1 MKPVMKAIVALLVIA
16 AATLPCVLTF
26 ADVQM
31 KALLAPCDNKAY
43 EPKEVHNGVTK
54 CKNKIQVT
62 LLVNSTP
69 GGNIGKGYVHLTE
82 VYEPEL
88 ERTSRLFNTIV
99 IRLRQEELLLAYP
112 MKYMANV
119 NGKVTEKVVVHDS
132 CDLTVC
138 AGYVEQKMAPK
149 GYCCGCDDDQNC
161 TIHCLQYSP
170 VWYTM
175 SLLGPPI
182 IKQEMYV
189 ELFVQ
194 RDRAR
199 LPERWRTFSEY
210 PEELMLSADHPEDV
224 NSEKTVSASFLS
236 EKAAESAFVL
246 KDYRKLR
253 VLVPFP
259 PVGIPVENFASIY
272 TKGSDS
278 IMLIPSNLTKP
289 ADVMEC
295 INKSL
300 ANATKH
306 CHPQHHEKCLEGE
319 PYDIFLD
326 EEQKLASS
334 EDPSPLL
341 LSYFKDKLPE
351 SPILF
356 NETSGERFLSFIYE
370 HPHLSLILLEINA
383 DDIVLLR
390 QGTKG
395 RINVVSAHS
404 SDSGSLVR
412 IEVTNLGELATIFS
426 AQVTQC
432 SHGVANS
439 DTDAGL
445 VTPQRTL
452 LLLTSVHFGAL
463 DIRDDLKCMVELHDS
478 EYGMIASRSVILRPG
493 KQCIC
498 YLSCECSCGN
508 ESLSCHLITEL
519 DALKAGLYKSR
530 TTRSSDRKTS
540 RDRVVQF
547 IMYCFLTT
555 LGAGFLKGCLG
566 VIGCG
571 RVGQYGLHS
580 CVYGRGHLK
589 QYYEPELS
597 KYTVQHDNEGYPIH
611 PKTKL
616 RTRVISYCTEFF
628 LNVAFFFIWPVLLY
642 SRTDSRGT
650 PPKYEL
656 LDSNSSSLE
665 DDSDRITHP
674 ISEVIIPVQLSNGR
688 RTRSKT
694 WESAATS

>member
-1 MKPVMKAIVALLVIA
+1 MMPVMKAIVALLVIA
-16 AATLPCVLTF
+16 VATLPCVLTF

-69 GGNIGKGYVHLTE
+69 GGNIGKSYVHLTE

-99 IRLRQEELLLAYP
+99 IRLRQEGLLLAYP
-112 MKYMANV
+112 MKYVANV

-138 AGYVEQKMAPK
+138 AGYVEQKKAPK
-149 GYCCGCDDDQNC
+149 GYCCGCDDGQNC

-194 RDRAR
+194 RDRAT

-224 NSEKTVSASFLS
+224 NSEKTRKSAS
-236 EKAAESAFVL
+236 
-246 KDYRKLR
+246 
-253 VLVPFP
+253 
-259 PVGIPVENFASIY
+259 G
-272 TKGSDS
+272 
-278 IMLIPSNLTKP
+278 
-289 ADVMEC
+289 
-295 INKSL
+295 
-300 ANATKH
+300 
-306 CHPQHHEKCLEGE
+306 EG
-319 PYDIFLD
+319 
-326 EEQKLASS
+326 
-334 EDPSPLL
+334 PSPLL

-463 DIRDDLKCMVELHDS
+463 DIRDDLKCTVELHDS

-498 YLSCECSCGN
+498 YLSCECSV
-508 ESLSCHLITEL
+508 S
-519 DALKAGLYKSR
+519 
-530 TTRSSDRKTS
+530 
-540 RDRVVQF
+540 
-547 IMYCFLTT
+547 
-555 LGAGFLKGCLG
+555 
-566 VIGCG
+566 
-571 RVGQYGLHS
+571 
-580 CVYGRGHLK
+580 
-589 QYYEPELS
+589 
-597 KYTVQHDNEGYPIH
+597 
-611 PKTKL
+611 
-616 RTRVISYCTEFF
+616 
-628 LNVAFFFIWPVLLY
+628 
-642 SRTDSRGT
+642 
-650 PPKYEL
+650 
-656 LDSNSSSLE
+656 
-665 DDSDRITHP
+665 THFV
-674 ISEVIIPVQLSNGR
+674 S
-688 RTRSKT
+688 
-694 WESAATS
+694 

>member
-1 MKPVMKAIVALLVIA
+1 
-16 AATLPCVLTF
+16 
-26 ADVQM
+26 M

-43 EPKEVHNGVTK
+43 EPEEVHNGLTK

-62 LLVNSTP
+62 LLVNNTP
-69 GGNIGKGYVHLTE
+69 GGNKGKGYVHLTE

-88 ERTSRLFNTIV
+88 ERTSRLFNTVV

-112 MKYMANV
+112 MKYVATV
-119 NGKVTEKVVVHDS
+119 NGKVTENVAVHDS
-132 CDLTVC
+132 CDLNAC
-138 AGYVEQKMAPK
+138 AGYAKKNKAPK
-149 GYCCGCDDDQNC
+149 ASVHNMMSPFMIYSCLMEGVSFQGYCCNCDGGQNC
-161 TIHCLQYSP
+161 TVHCLKYSP
-170 VWYTM
+170 LWYTI
-175 SLLGPPI
+175 SLLGPPV
-182 IKQEMYV
+182 IKQETYV

-194 RDRAR
+194 RDRAT

-236 EKAAESAFVL
+236 EKAAEPAFVL
-246 KDYRKLR
+246 KDYRQLR

-259 PVGIPVENFASIY
+259 PLGIPVANLPSVY
-272 TKGSDS
+272 SKGSDS

-295 INKSL
+295 INKSF
-300 ANATKH
+300 NGTSEH
-306 CHPQHHEKCLEGE
+306 CHPTLQKCFEGE
-319 PYDIFLD
+319 PYDIFLG
-326 EEQKLASS
+326 EEEKIASG
-334 EDPSPLL
+334 EAPSPLL

-351 SPILF
+351 SPYPLQ
-356 NETSGERFLSFIYE
+356 RDKWRAV
-370 HPHLSLILLEINA
+370 PH
-383 DDIVLLR
+383 V
-390 QGTKG
+390 
-395 RINVVSAHS
+395 
-404 SDSGSLVR
+404 
-412 IEVTNLGELATIFS
+412 
-426 AQVTQC
+426 QVTQC

-445 VTPQRTL
+445 VTPRRTL

-463 DIRDDLKCMVELHDS
+463 DIRDDLKCTVELHDS

-530 TTRSSDRKTS
+530 TIRSSDGSTP
-540 RDRVVQF
+540 RDRAVQF
-547 IMYCFLTT
+547 IKYSLMIILA
-555 LGAGFLKGCLG
+555 AGFLKAALG
-566 VIGCG
+566 VVGCE

-580 CVYGRGHLK
+580 CIYGKGFLK

-616 RTRVISYCTEFF
+616 RTRVIGYRTEFL
-628 LNVAFFFIWPVLLY
+628 LNVVFFFIWPVLLF
-642 SRTDSRGT
+642 SRRVSRGR
-650 PPKYEL
+650 PPKYQL
-656 LDSNSSSLE
+656 LESHSSSLD
-665 DDSDRITHP
+665 DDSDRITRP
-674 ISEVIIPVQLSNGR
+674 RSEVIIPTKLPNGR
-688 RTRSKT
+688 RTRSHT
-694 WESAATS
+694 

>member
-1 MKPVMKAIVALLVIA
+1 MPAMNPVPALLVIA
-16 AATLPCVLTF
+16 AVTAPCALSF
-26 ADVQM
+26 ADVRM
-31 KALLAPCDNKAY
+31 KALLAPCDHKAY
-43 EPKEVHNGVTK
+43 EPDEVHNGLTK

-62 LLVNSTP
+62 LLVNNTP
-69 GGNIGKGYVHLTE
+69 GGNEGKGYVHLTE

-88 ERTSRLFNTIV
+88 ERTSRLFSTIA

-112 MKYMANV
+112 MKYVATV
-119 NGKVTEKVVVHDS
+119 NGKVTEKVVVRDT

-138 AGYVEQKMAPK
+138 AGYTEKNKAPK
-149 GYCCGCDDDQNC
+149 GYCCNCDSGQNC
-161 TIHCLQYSP
+161 TVHCLKYSP
-170 VWYTM
+170 LWYTM
-175 SLLGPPI
+175 SLLGPPV
-182 IKQEMYV
+182 IKQETYI

-194 RDRAR
+194 RDRAT

-210 PEELMLSADHPEDV
+210 PEELMLSADHPEDA

-259 PVGIPVENFASIY
+259 PLGIPVANLPSVY

-289 ADVMEC
+289 DDVMEC

-300 ANATKH
+300 ADTSEH
-306 CHPQHHEKCLEGE
+306 CHPTHQKCFEGE

-326 EEQKLASS
+326 EEEKVTSGEA
-334 EDPSPLL
+334 PSPIL
-341 LSYFKDKLPE
+341 LSYFKNKLPE

-370 HPHLSLILLEINA
+370 HPHLSLILLDINA

-395 RINVVSAHS
+395 RINVVSAQS
-404 SDSGSLVR
+404 SDSASLVR

-426 AQVTQC
+426 VQVTQC

-439 DTDAGL
+439 DTDSAL
-445 VTPQRTL
+445 VTPRRTL

-463 DIRDDLKCMVELHDS
+463 DIRDDLKCTVELHDS

-530 TTRSSDRKTS
+530 TTRSSDDQTS
-540 RDRVVQF
+540 RDRTMQF
-547 IMYCFLTT
+547 IIYCL
-555 LGAGFLKGCLG
+555 LISLAAGFLKASLGMVGCE
-566 VIGCG
+566 

-580 CVYGRGHLK
+580 CIYGKVFLK
-589 QYYEPELS
+589 QYYEPDLS

-616 RTRVISYCTEFF
+616 RTRVISYRREFL
-628 LNVAFFFIWPVLLY
+628 LNLVFFFIWPVLLC
-642 SRTDSRGT
+642 SRNVTRGM
-650 PPKYEL
+650 PPKYQL
-656 LDSNSSSLE
+656 LESNSSSFD
-665 DDSDRITHP
+665 DDSDGIIRP
-674 ISEVIIPVQLSNGR
+674 MSEVIIPTKLPNGR
-688 RTRSKT
+688 RTRSHT
-694 WESAATS
+694 